1 MRKIRLAH
9 KAAERL
15 AAGHVW
21 VYRGELPADITAD
34 TCETALLMDE
44 RGRLLGSAIVDG
56 ASPVPVRLYARREAA
71 FDAGLV
77 RERLVKAFAWRRRVV
92 GPESSGYRMV
102 FSESDG
108 LPGLIVDR
116 FGAGVALQ
124 LGMRNYVSLRE
135 SILAELKSE
144 VSGLSAVVSEEAE
157 TRKLVYGE
165 TPATRVVY
173 RLNGLEFEA
182 DLMEG
187 PKTGAF
193 LDQRENY
200 LAVADWAR
208 RLGLGAGRA
217 LDLFSSSGGFALHLA
232 RAVDSVDAV
241 DSSAWAV
248 ARIEANARRNGVRNV
263 RAIDA
268 DVKQYL
274 RGLTQARRRYEC
286 VVVDPP
292 AFAKQ
297 VKQMKEATRAYFE
310 LNVKALGAVAPDG
323 LFVTCSCSR
332 AMTEDQLLGVV
343 AEAARES
350 RKQLTLLEKRV
361 QPSDHKVQLLVP
373 ETNYL
378 KCLIFAVGSA
388 G

>member
-1 MRKIRLAH
+1 MRKIRLPR
-9 KAAERL
+9 KASERL

-21 VYRGELPADITAD
+21 VYRGELPPDITAE
-34 TCETALLMDE
+34 TCETALLLDE
-44 RGRLLGSAIVDG
+44 RGRLLGSALVDG
-56 ASPVPVRLYARREAA
+56 AAHVPVRLYARREVALDAA
-71 FDAGLV
+71 LV
-77 RERLVKAFAWRRRVV
+77 AERLAQAFAWRRRVV
-92 GPESSGYRMV
+92 GPESTGYRMV

-108 LPGLIVDR
+108 VPGLIVDR
-116 FGAGVALQ
+116 FGDGVALQ

-135 SILAELKSE
+135 SIVAALKSE
-144 VSGLSAVVSEEAE
+144 VSGLSAVVSEESE
-157 TRKLVYGE
+157 ERKLVLGDVA
-165 TPATRVVY
+165 ATRVVY
-173 RLNGLEFEA
+173 QLNGLAFEA
-182 DLMEG
+182 DLLEG

-232 RAVDSVDAV
+232 RVMASVDAV
-241 DSSAWAV
+241 DSAAWAV
-248 ARIEANARRNGVRNV
+248 ARIGANAQRNGIGNV

-274 RGLTQARRRYEC
+274 RGLGQARRRYEC

-297 VKQMKEATRAYFE
+297 QKQMKEATRAYLE
-310 LNVKALGAVAPDG
+310 LNLKALAAVAPDG

-332 AMTEDQLLGVV
+332 AMTEDQLLSVV
-343 AEAARES
+343 AEAAHES

-361 QPSDHKVQLLVP
+361 QPSDHKVLLPVP
-373 ETNYL
+373 ESNYL
-378 KCLIFAVGSA
+378 KCLIFAVSA
-388 G
+388 SS